1 MTKSDYRVI
10 FFQPA
15 LPSYREDFFDR
26 TAKLLDGKFEL
37 YYSNE
42 DMGALT
48 DDRER
53 FPWSRCLGEMR
64 RLPLLSFWQE
74 GAMTVAFSAHDIVI
88 VSGAPRCLTNILLLI
103 KARLKGSPVVWFG
116 HFWSS
121 TTVQHRFLFRIML
134 MKLAN
139 VVLFYTD
146 QEVDEYRAGI
156 GKKDRRIITALNNG
170 IDNKDII
177 RLRAP
182 YDANKRKKAI
192 LFIGRIFEK
201 CELEILIEA
210 MTNPIMND
218 IELNIIGDGPSAP
231 LMKAF
236 AERSGLSERIVW
248 HGGTTDERQIAEIAN
263 RCRIFAFPGAVGLS
277 LIHAMGYGLPSVI
290 NDSRWTNGPEITA
303 FTNDETGREFRKG
316 DAQSMAATIAGA
328 ISDEKALN
336 RWSIEA
342 KLRVDNK
349 FNTELMAQRLFEL
362 IERIRTAHAVA
373 DQAIPK

>member
-1 MTKSDYRVI
+1 MKNDKPRVI

-15 LPSYREDFFDR
+15 LPSYREDFFNR
-26 TAKLLDGKFEL
+26 TAELLDGNFEM
-37 YYSNE
+37 YYSNA

-48 DDRER
+48 DARQPY
-53 FPWSRCLGEMR
+53 PWARCLGEMR
-64 RLPLLSFWQE
+64 QLPLLSFWQS
-74 GAMTVAFSAHDIVI
+74 GAMSVPFSQQDIII

-121 TTVQHRFLFRIML
+121 TTARHRFFVRIML

-139 VVLFYTD
+139 AVLFYTD
-146 QEVDEYRAGI
+146 QEIEEYRTGI
-156 GKKDRRIITALNNG
+156 GKKDRRIITAINNG
-170 IDNKDII
+170 IDNEDII
-177 RLRAP
+177 VLRAP
-182 YDANKRKKAI
+182 YDANKRKKSI

-210 MTNPIMND
+210 MTYPIMND

-248 HGGTTDERQIAEIAN
+248 HGGTTDERKIAAIAN
-263 RCRIFAFPGAVGLS
+263 RCRLFAFPGAVGLS

-316 DAQSMAATIAGA
+316 DAQSMAVTIAGA
-328 ISDEKALN
+328 ISDETALN

-342 KLRVDNK
+342 KRRVDDI
-349 FNTELMAQRLFEL
+349 FNTKLMAQRLLEL
-362 IERIRTAHAVA
+362 IERIRMVHAVT
-373 DQAIPK
+373 D